1 MSSVRHEEALRAQMP
16 RERQHQVET
25 GEGTQGT
32 FTLPATLTRD
42 LRHLEEAGLIER
54 IQGFHGKGAN
64 LTPEGVEFTRE
75 LKEKVGKKIR

>member
-1 MSSVRHEEALRAQMP
+1 MP
-16 RERQHQVET
+16 RERHIRWRR

-42 LRHLEEAGLIER
+42 VRHLEEAGLIER
-54 IQGFHGKGAN
+54 IQGFRGKGIN

-75 LKEKVGKKIR
+75 LKEKV